1 MQERDHGGI
10 FAPSPAGAPGYR
22 GGVQLTGLPT
32 EDVLDLVLADL
43 PDVRQQ
49 LELAHDEAC
58 ATVAAD
64 LLEPCRARI
73 AMLLGCRDELE
84 GLDADALAALAGWP
98 TSDRFDERQRACLAL
113 TEQFVIDVAST
124 DDELVAA
131 VRDHLGDVGLLDF
144 VSALLVVEQRQRLRL
159 TWERIF
165 EDPS

>member
-1 MQERDHGGI
+1 
-10 FAPSPAGAPGYR
+10 
-22 GGVQLTGLPT
+22 VQLTGLPT

-58 ATVAAD
+58 ATVAAE

-73 AMLLGCRDELE
+73 AMLLGCREELE
-84 GLDADALAALAGWP
+84 GLDDATISELVRWP

-113 TEQFVIDVAST
+113 AEQFVIDVAST
-124 DDELVAA
+124 DDELVGA
-131 VRDHLGDVGLLDF
+131 VRDHLGDVGLHDF

-159 TWERIF
+159 TWERVF
-165 EDPS
+165 GDPT